1 MYTYSPKFYP
11 LMKIMWIPVLLKSA
25 TYARFKM
32 VAGARPSR
40 QNGSR
45 HHLRAAILRA
55 GAGGDLS
62 PGRTKGRV
70 AVLERTL
77 SDCELRLL
85 R

>member
-32 VAGARPSR
+32 VAGARPSQ

-45 HHLRAAILRA
+45 HHLRATILRA

-62 PGRTKGRV
+62 PGRTKARV
-70 AVLERTL
+70 AVLERML